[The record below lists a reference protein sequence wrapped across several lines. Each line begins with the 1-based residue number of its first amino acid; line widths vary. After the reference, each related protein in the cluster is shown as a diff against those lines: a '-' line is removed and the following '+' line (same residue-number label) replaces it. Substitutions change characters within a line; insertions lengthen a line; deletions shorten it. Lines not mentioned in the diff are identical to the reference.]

1 MLQVVHAAGT
11 AKVVSTGSEVLRG
24 FGFAFSAIG
33 IAVDI
38 FTIGFTVY
46 DLAKGSQTSAAK
58 KLREVADHLEE
69 ELKQVK
75 DIHSKL
81 NNVIE

>member
-1 MLQVVHAAGT
+1 MVHAAGT

-38 FTIGFTVY
+38 FTIGFNVY
-46 DLAKGSQTSAAK
+46 DLAKGSKTSVAT
-58 KLREVADHLEE
+58 KLNEVADHLEE
-69 ELKQVK
+69 ELEQVN
-75 DIHSKL
+75 DIYSKL
-81 NNVIE
+81 NKLVE